1 MSDVVT
7 NFHLLAGPS
16 TGLVAKGQP
25 ICLHPVRVQDFDNPV
40 TIVPNRSFSVIG
52 QPGSGSV
59 GEVGPRCCAGEYQ
72 IAVTLGLGSQS
83 SITWVA
89 YTTAS

>member
-1 MSDVVT
+1 MSEVVT
-7 NFHLLAGPS
+7 NFQLLAGPS
-16 TGLVAKGQP
+16 SVLMAKGEP
-25 ICLHPVRVQDFDNPV
+25 ICLHPVRVQGFDNPV
-40 TIVPNRSFSVIG
+40 TIVPNRSFGAIG
-52 QPGSGSV
+52 QPGLGSV
-59 GEVGPRCCAGEYQ
+59 GEVGPRPCAGECQ